1 MFLNTLTLETRN
13 QLGQDEKEHSR
24 VSLLPNFTYDIILP
38 NLKMQTLLC
47 QEQLRQD
54 DYLYRDCTLPKL
66 HPARENMLTG
76 EGPSGWLDRYA
87 AMPFLKK

>member
-1 MFLNTLTLETRN
+1 
-13 QLGQDEKEHSR
+13 
-24 VSLLPNFTYDIILP
+24 
-38 NLKMQTLLC
+38 MQTLLC
-47 QEQLRQD
+47 QEQLHQD

-76 EGPSGWLDRYA
+76 EGPSGWLDRYV